1 MSNLDIRESL
11 LALSQAITTQ
21 VKLSMVPRVNV
32 VGSTMASRLRYFVS
46 MNPTISLV
54 SKVGEDPQEFLHDVY
69 KVLSVVRVTYRE
81 KAELARTN

>member
-1 MSNLDIRESL
+1 MSNRDIRESL
-11 LALSQAITTQ
+11 LALSQAITRK

-32 VGSTMASRLRYFVS
+32 VGSTMESRLRYFVRINS
-46 MNPTISLV
+46 FIYLV
-54 SKVGEDPQEFLHDVY
+54 SKVGEDPQEFLDDVN